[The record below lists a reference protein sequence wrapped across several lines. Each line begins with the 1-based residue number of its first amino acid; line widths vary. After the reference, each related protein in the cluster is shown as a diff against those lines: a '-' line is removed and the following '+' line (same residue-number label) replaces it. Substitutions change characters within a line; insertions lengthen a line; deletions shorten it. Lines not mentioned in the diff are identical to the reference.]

1 MLRSRTGDMKAKKH
15 DQRGKMTDAK
25 IHKVFDDMVKS
36 RKLRRAA
43 HFVTQRV
50 MMILMKNQ
58 ASQFQKYF
66 IPTTSS
72 SKDTWLLAIV
82 QKMPCTCWPW
92 HQGGNDVK
100 NGRSTQRCCWRRGT
114 DSETIASWLLKFG
127 TYSQDFRNAM
137 ARLAKWL
144 SNDKPPWAAVSLHL
158 TKIQEFIPWP

>member
-1 MLRSRTGDMKAKKH
+1 MAGFVVAADMSINGFVVTHKEGSPPKRFLAYKINYSTVHLYSTRIVTSLEKWQVRYASRDSRTGDMKAKKH

-72 SKDTWLLAIV
+72 SKDT
-82 QKMPCTCWPW
+82 
-92 HQGGNDVK
+92 
-100 NGRSTQRCCWRRGT
+100 
-114 DSETIASWLLKFG
+114 
-127 TYSQDFRNAM
+127 
-137 ARLAKWL
+137 
-144 SNDKPPWAAVSLHL
+144 
-158 TKIQEFIPWP
+158 